1 MKICREL
8 RFGSVGGMLF
18 TAMGIRGA
26 KQLDLLDLIFPGL
39 FVEEIPAEE
48 GIREAEFDDVN
59 RVIRAC
65 RVHDSLYVG
74 SGRRVSQI
82 LGRLAGTAKGNI
94 EKERKTA
101 ELLQKKAAEIIC
113 TDDEY
118 AYMLKEHIRSLL
130 YGLEDEE
137 QEAFVILCEA
147 LLNELCG
154 REAEECDPDILFP
167 LDPEVFEGIVYHAV
181 KQFRRD
187 SGEGMVNC
195 WLWLLLG
202 SLLRNESGRI
212 LRLYDSSF
220 VKVNRV
226 PGEDNTF
233 AGHMDFLLHPEE
245 YESVYY
251 GDELD
256 RKYPGIEFYCDRCG
270 EHLNEQEG
278 FDDHQSP
285 WKCTACGFENEIS
298 EHVIYNSQEDRRMG
312 NSPVDGED
320 IMRAIRRRR
329 EEQED

>member
-1 MKICREL
+1 MEKDREL
-8 RFGSVGGMLF
+8 RFGNIGAMLF
-18 TAMGIRGA
+18 TAMGLRPM
-26 KQLDLLDLIFPGL
+26 KQLDLLDLLFPSL
-39 FVEEIPAEE
+39 FVEEIPAGENPA
-48 GIREAEFDDVN
+48 EAEYDDVN
-59 RVIRAC
+59 MVIRAC
-65 RVHDSLYVG
+65 RVHNSLYVG
-74 SGRRVSQI
+74 SSRRVSQI
-82 LGRLAGTAKGNI
+82 LGRLTGTARGNI

-101 ELLQKKAAEIIC
+101 ELLQKKAAAVIC

-118 AYMLKEHIRSLL
+118 AYQLKEHIRSLL
-130 YGLEDEE
+130 CGLADEG
-137 QEAFVILCEA
+137 QEAFVILCGA
-147 LLNELCG
+147 LLDELSG
-154 REAEECDPDILFP
+154 REAEECSPDILFP
-167 LDPEVFEGIVYHAV
+167 LDPEVFEGIVYNAV
-181 KQFRRD
+181 KQFRRE

-220 VKVNRV
+220 VKVNRI
-226 PGEDNTF
+226 PGEVHTF
-233 AGHMDFLLHPEE
+233 EGHMDYLLHPEE

-251 GDELD
+251 GDDLD
-256 RKYPGIEFYCDRCG
+256 RKYPDIEFYCDRCDA
-270 EHLNEQEG
+270 HLNEQEG

-312 NSPVDGED
+312 NSPVEGED

>member
-278 FDDHQSP
+278 FDDHKSP

>member
-233 AGHMDFLLHPEE
+233 AGHMDYLLHPEE

-278 FDDHQSP
+278 FDDHKSP

>member
-118 AYMLKEHIRSLL
+118 AYILKEHIRSLL

-285 WKCTACGFENEIS
+285 WKCTVCGFENEIS

>member
-233 AGHMDFLLHPEE
+233 AGHMDYLLHPEE